1 MDIKMK
7 KIIAITVS
15 LILIITLTGCGRI
28 LELGE
33 QLINDELDKLR
44 EPENPV
50 NDDVVDIQSH
60 FDEFEKFIINGFDEL
75 DIKIDAFFS
84 SLEIIDTDE
93 FERRLDRL
101 VEDIERFFEEIE
113 VKKETFTLSNDEA
126 DNINTLYIHRVEKI
140 QNDLLNI
147 IESYSD
153 SFNNYGANFSLQRVG
168 AEHYGFVDIP
178 DTWVPWVEIGGDG
191 SLVQYA
197 DPDSTDVQTVLTLN
211 VGDNPDADLEMIA
224 TAIYDNI
231 ESGGA
236 DAGATWVEFAG
247 FEAIE
252 IYGIYP
258 DGTVLVSWIFQNDDN
273 LNYISIEAD
282 IIAIG
287 YLIELIESTFNIYS

>member
-1 MDIKMK
+1 MK